1 MNLHYKE
8 MLVKF
13 FFYLNYFKK
22 FLWSL
27 FSTQEK
33 NDWFQKSNTKRTVDG
48 GTTTSKKERFIG
60 SLESEERVN
69 LFQALE

>member
-8 MLVKF
+8 MLVNF
-13 FFYLNYFKK
+13 FFYLNYFKS
-22 FLWSL
+22 F
-27 FSTQEK
+27 FGRF
-33 NDWFQKSNTKRTVDG
+33 FQLKRKTIDSKKSNTKRTVDG

-60 SLESEERVN
+60 SLESEERFS

>member
-8 MLVKF
+8 MLVNF

-33 NDWFQKSNTKRTVDG
+33 TID
-48 GTTTSKKERFIG
+48 SKKAIQREPLMVRQRLLKRKG
-60 SLESEERVN
+60 LLV
-69 LFQALE
+69 A

>member
-8 MLVKF
+8 MLVNF
-13 FFYLNYFKK
+13 FFYLNYLKK

-33 NDWFQKSNTKRTVDG
+33 ND
-48 GTTTSKKERFIG
+48 
-60 SLESEERVN
+60 
-69 LFQALE
+69 